1 MKEIIMYS
9 INWFPRIKKNKLI
22 NYKIKELEIFYTYP
36 NFNLLNI
43 VFSDGTDLKTQF
55 REIL

>member
-1 MKEIIMYS
+1 MFP
-9 INWFPRIKKNKLI
+9 INWFPRIEKNKLI

-36 NFNLLNI
+36 NFSLLGV
-43 VFSDGTDLKTQF
+43 VFSDGTNLKTQF

>member
-1 MKEIIMYS
+1 MKEINMFP

-36 NFNLLNI
+36 NFSLLNI
-43 VFSDGTDLKTQF
+43 LFTNEINFKTGF
-55 REIL
+55 REII

>member
-1 MKEIIMYS
+1 MKEINMTP
-9 INWFPRIKKNKLI
+9 INWFPRIEKNKLI

-36 NFNLLNI
+36 NFSLLGV